1 MRVVDHEGRAAP
13 FDEGI
18 LVLEENREYRI
29 HLHGTEGVTS
39 CQLGLVALER
49 SVDGAAFVLR
59 VGHVVGR
66 MELVLDAPPTTLRQP
81 VEVRPRAKKLDVVA
95 WSALVDDLAA
105 WLPGLLLGLS
115 TASGGSVSLAGV
127 QAGLAV
133 AAMEPLLDPLLEA
146 IAAVLRAPTTL
157 DRERPVDRRMHA
169 IRRVRPETLRW
180 VARHPEVAATLA
192 GGTSRAQAPGDPW
205 VPTRVP
211 DATVDHPANRA
222 VRWYAER
229 VAAAIDPL
237 APALRQASSGL
248 MDDTATWCLALA
260 RSLERGSAGLR
271 HLVASSFLSD
281 LPAAPPD
288 EGAMLTLQDE
298 PRYARV
304 MRLARRILGAR
315 FSADS
320 AAGEALAPVRASF
333 ELYELWCLL
342 AVRRSLDAAIGTAP
356 WAHGAFGEDEL
367 LAEDLGGLTLR
378 RAYAGGTL
386 VIGYNH
392 NFSAR
397 ADKARHALTGKRR
410 PDLVVQWR
418 AGDAEG
424 AWVVLDAKYR
434 VQRLS
439 ITEAFASL
447 HVYRDALLLRNH
459 GGRPRAGLLLVPEI
473 ADDCVAWAAQDFI
486 ASHGLGL
493 WRLRPGEA
501 ENGALGRW
509 VLGQLGL
516 A

>member
-1 MRVVDHEGRAAP
+1 MKVVDHEGRAAP
-13 FDEGI
+13 FDDGV
-18 LVLEENREYRI
+18 LVLEENREYRL
-29 HLHGTEGVTS
+29 HLLGIEGVTS
-39 CQLGLVALER
+39 CHLGPVALER
-49 SVDGAAFVLR
+49 SDDNAFFLLR
-59 VGHVVGR
+59 VGHAVGR
-66 MELVLDAPPTTLRQP
+66 MELVLDAPPMTLRQP
-81 VEVRPRAKKLDVVA
+81 VEVRPRAEKLDVGA

-105 WLPGLLLGLS
+105 WLPDLLLGLS

-146 IAAVLRAPTTL
+146 IAAVVRAPTTL

-180 VARHPEVAATLA
+180 VARHPEVASTLTVSTS
-192 GGTSRAQAPGDPW
+192 GTQAPGDPW

-237 APALRQASSGL
+237 ATALRKASSGL

-260 RSLERGSAGLR
+260 RSLERASARLR
-271 HLVASSFLSD
+271 HLIASSFLAD
-281 LPAAPPD
+281 LRPTPPD

-304 MRLARRILGAR
+304 ARLARRILGAR

-320 AAGEALAPVRASF
+320 PAGEALAPVRASF

-356 WAHGAFGEDEL
+356 WAQGAFGEDTL
-367 LAEDLGGLTLR
+367 LAHDLGGLTLH
-378 RAYAGGTL
+378 RAHAGGTL

-392 NFSAR
+392 TFSAQAGR
-397 ADKARHALTGKRR
+397 ARHALTGERR

-424 AWVVLDAKYR
+424 TWVVLDAKYR
-434 VQRLS
+434 VHRSS

-459 GGRPRAGLLLVPEI
+459 GGRPRAGLLLVPEV
-473 ADDCVAWAAQDFI
+473 ADGCVTWAAEDFL

-493 WRLRPGEA
+493 WRLRPGES
-501 ENGALGRW
+501 ESGALGRW